1 MDTRR
6 MTMKYVTY
14 LRVSTDK
21 QGIAGLGMEAQ
32 RKAVEDLAAARGAE
46 ILAEFSEVESGSKDD
61 RPELMAALELCR
73 KEKAAL
79 LVAKVD
85 RLGRSVAQ
93 IAVLLESEVEIAIA
107 DMPLADRFNVHIIAA
122 VAELERVKISER
134 TKAAL
139 AALKAKG
146 KKLGSKN
153 IRAVAAAGRAARTLK
168 ANEIAENVYPVIERI
183 KKFGVTSL
191 RGIAQE
197 LTERKIETP
206 SGRPVWHPQ
215 QVKLIIERVERR

>member
-1 MDTRR
+1 
-6 MTMKYVTY
+6 MKYVTY

-107 DMPLADRFNVHIIAA
+107 DMPMADRFNVHIIAA
-122 VAELERVKISER
+122 VAELEKVKISER
-134 TKAAL
+134 TTAAL

-153 IRAVAAAGRAARTLK
+153 IRAVAAAGRAARTVK
-168 ANEIAENVYPVIERI
+168 ANENAENVYPVIERI
-183 KKFGVTSL
+183 KSFGVTSL
-191 RGIAQE
+191 RGIAKE

-215 QVKLIIERVERR
+215 QVKLIIERVEGQ

>member
-1 MDTRR
+1 
-6 MTMKYVTY
+6 MKYVTY

-21 QGIAGLGMEAQ
+21 QGITGLGIEAQ
-32 RKAVEDLAAARGAE
+32 RAAVKDLAAARGAE

-61 RPELMAALELCR
+61 RPELLAALELCR

-107 DMPLADRFNVHIIAA
+107 DMPMADRFNVHIIAA
-122 VAELERVKISER
+122 VAELERKKISER
-134 TKAAL
+134 TTAAL

-153 IRAVAAAGRAARTLK
+153 IRAVAAAGRAARSSK
-168 ANEIAENVYPVIERI
+168 ADERAENVYPVIERI
-183 KKFGVTSL
+183 KSFGVTSL
-191 RGIAQE
+191 LGIAQE

-206 SGRPVWHPQ
+206 SGRPTWHPQ
-215 QVKLIIERVERR
+215 QVKLIIDRVERR

>member
-1 MDTRR
+1 
-6 MTMKYVTY
+6 MKYVTY

-46 ILAEFSEVESGSKDD
+46 ILAEFSEVESGGKND
-61 RPELMAALELCR
+61 RVELEKALDLCR
-73 KEKAAL
+73 RKKAAL
-79 LVAKVD
+79 LVARVD
-85 RLGRSVAQ
+85 RLARSVFLVAS
-93 IAVLLESEVEIAIA
+93 VLESGVELVAA
-107 DMPLADRFNVHIIAA
+107 DMPEADEFTIDIIAA
-122 VAELERVKISER
+122 VGQKVRRDISTN

-153 IRAVAAAGRAARTLK
+153 IRAVAAAGRAARTVK
-168 ANEIAENVYPVIERI
+168 ANENAENVYPVIERI
-183 KKFGVTSL
+183 KSFGITSL

-206 SGRPVWHPQ
+206 SGRPTWHPQ
-215 QVKLIIERVERR
+215 QVKLIIDRIERR

>member
-1 MDTRR
+1 
-6 MTMKYVTY
+6 MKYVTY

>member
-1 MDTRR
+1 
-6 MTMKYVTY
+6 MKYVTY

-32 RKAVEDLAAARGAE
+32 RKAVEDLAVARGAE

>member
-1 MDTRR
+1 
-6 MTMKYVTY
+6 MKYVTY

-93 IAVLLESEVEIAIA
+93 IAVLLESEVEITIA
-107 DMPLADRFNVHIIAA
+107 DMPVADRFNVHIIAA
-122 VAELERVKISER
+122 VAELERKKISER
-134 TKAAL
+134 TTAAL

-197 LTERKIETP
+197 LTERKISTP